1 MSTRGRASSTGGGAA
16 MMRPSTHTTSPSA
29 TLVPS
34 CAGAS
39 LTVTRPARIHSSTPR
54 REPIP
59 ARASHFCRRSAMM
72 FSVYGVGAGGLVD
85 AVVIGRFVLRCDLV
99 RSKRRRIGFC
109 IGGDA
114 FRLFVSRLARDRRQQ
129 AVDLGGDGLEAA
141 DFGERRQVAQVFDIE
156 IIEKVAR
163 RAVERV
169 LSRHLAVT
177 DHAYPFALLQ
187 GLDDMGAHARAADVL
202 DLGAAARLPIGDE
215 HQRLEQRA
223 RITRR
228 LFFTEPRDP
237 LRVILFHL
245 KAKATADFFVLVVV

>member
-16 MMRPSTHTTSPSA
+16 MTRPSTHTTSPSA

-99 RSKRRRIGFC
+99 RCKRRRIGFC

-114 FRLFVSRLARDRRQQ
+114 FRLIVSRLTGGRRQR
-129 AVDLGGDGLEAA
+129 AGGLGGA
-141 DFGERRQVAQVFDIE
+141 ER
-156 IIEKVAR
+156 
-163 RAVERV
+163 
-169 LSRHLAVT
+169 LT
-177 DHAYPFALLQ
+177 
-187 GLDDMGAHARAADVL
+187 
-202 DLGAAARLPIGDE
+202 IGDE

-245 KAKATADFFVLVVV
+245 KAKATADLLELDAARRAVLAQGLQGLLYELRLRPRLLGKHREQLFHVHGLAGGEQGRFKNILQLREVHRHDSGLVDKSVRILRSV

>member
-99 RSKRRRIGFC
+99 RCKRRRIGFC
-109 IGGDA
+109 SGGDA

-129 AVDLGGDGLEAA
+129 AVDLGGDGREAA
-141 DFGERRQVAQVFDIE
+141 DLGERRQIAQVFEIE

-163 RAVERV
+163 RAVERG
-169 LSRHLAVT
+169 LTRHLAVA
-177 DHAYPFALLQ
+177 DHAYPFAFLQ
-187 GLDDMGAHARAADVL
+187 GLDDLGAYARAAGGRGR
-202 DLGAAARLPIGDE
+202 GAAGR
-215 HQRLEQRA
+215 RA
-223 RITRR
+223 GGGGRR
-228 LFFTEPRDP
+228 RRE
-237 LRVILFHL
+237 
-245 KAKATADFFVLVVV
+245 

>member
-16 MMRPSTHTTSPSA
+16 MTRPSTHTTSPSA

-72 FSVYGVGAGGLVD
+72 FSVYGVGAG
-85 AVVIGRFVLRCDLV
+85 ACIGRDHTATRTA
-99 RSKRRRIGFC
+99 RSQRRRRARRRIGFC

-163 RAVERV
+163 RAVERG
-169 LSRHLAVT
+169 LTRHLAVT

-187 GLDDMGAHARAADVL
+187 GLDD
-202 DLGAAARLPIGDE
+202 
-215 HQRLEQRA
+215 
-223 RITRR
+223 
-228 LFFTEPRDP
+228 
-237 LRVILFHL
+237 
-245 KAKATADFFVLVVV
+245 